1 MKEAAEAK
9 PAWHTGAAG
18 AKQPCPPACK
28 LERRGREGARH
39 LHAELQ
45 RELVALRE
53 RELHF
58 HIYHFQAL
66 GVVSSVFM
74 GGALMCATSMPARE
88 RPTMAV
94 IDGASLAAEAV
105 FATAAICALGFF
117 ALVAT
122 VALLLSVYAPRLALR
137 ANRVA
142 PLGLARVLFVQL

>member
-1 MKEAAEAK
+1 MDAPAA
-9 PAWHTGAAG
+9 WTGAGTPLGQKAL
-18 AKQPCPPACK
+18 
-28 LERRGREGARH
+28 LES
-39 LHAELQ
+39 ELQ
-45 RELVALRE
+45 RELVARGE
-53 RELHF
+53 RGLQF

-117 ALVAT
+117 ALVTT
-122 VALLLSVYAPRLALR
+122 VALLLSVYAPRLALHAPRFRHRHR
-137 ANRVA
+137 ARRA
-142 PLGLARVLFVQL
+142 I